1 MSYTRHCWGGGG
13 AEIPYTD
20 RIIDIIINIYIV
32 YIGIKDEKNT
42 RVQVQQLYK

>member
-13 AEIPYTD
+13 AEISYTD
-20 RIIDIIINIYIV
+20 RIIDIV